1 VNCQVLQ
8 PYISPFDLKR
18 LEAYTQNLVDFHLIM
33 DLVPTIAKLYF
44 SILPQGSFTLS
55 PVQAAIL
62 TGIGLQ
68 YKNVED
74 LQ

>member
-1 VNCQVLQ
+1 
-8 PYISPFDLKR
+8 
-18 LEAYTQNLVDFHLIM
+18 M

-74 LQ
+74 LQQDLNLQAN